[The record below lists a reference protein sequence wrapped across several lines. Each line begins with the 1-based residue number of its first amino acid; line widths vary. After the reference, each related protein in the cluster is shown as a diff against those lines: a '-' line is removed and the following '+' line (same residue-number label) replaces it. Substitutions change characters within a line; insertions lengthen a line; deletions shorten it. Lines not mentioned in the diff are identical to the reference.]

1 MAIISIQDRQ
11 ISEVSTPSNNSQIK
25 KIHQSSAGR
34 LWASYWY
41 HMSLQLPLKWA
52 LQTKKIQRW
61 KKFKYITF
69 WKKKLHLRFFLS
81 YAVQELTSYKRLSV
95 PTNSNLTNWQRQIA
109 YHIIT
114 AKKEFMLSGY
124 LRKNEALL
132 HFLKLWGLL
141 FHSSS
146 PGDLLR
152 PVILFCYKL
161 QQSIDQGKTKGGLQG
176 GTG

>member
-1 MAIISIQDRQ
+1 M
-11 ISEVSTPSNNSQIK
+11 
-25 KIHQSSAGR
+25 R

-41 HMSLQLPLKWA
+41 NMSLQLPLKWA

-81 YAVQELTSYKRLSV
+81 YAIQELTSYKCLSV
-95 PTNSNLTNWQRQIA
+95 PTNSNLTNWQRHVP

-114 AKKEFMLSGY
+114 AKKEFMLLGY

-141 FHSSS
+141 FHNSTSI
-146 PGDLLR
+146 PGDLLQ
-152 PVILFCYKL
+152 VILLFYYKS